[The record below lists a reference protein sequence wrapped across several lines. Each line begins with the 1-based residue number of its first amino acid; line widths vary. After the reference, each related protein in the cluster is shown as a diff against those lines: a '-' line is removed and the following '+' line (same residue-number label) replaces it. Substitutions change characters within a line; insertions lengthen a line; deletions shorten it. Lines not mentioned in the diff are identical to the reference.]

1 MLNLAGKHRI
11 HYDMDRDMLWR
22 MEQLPT
28 HPNGFV
34 QNHIVFVCSRSR
46 AECGSQCSMPKAISL
61 LRMNITALEEVSS

>member
-34 QNHIVFVCSRSR
+34 HNHIVFVCSRSSV
-46 AECGSQCSMPKAISL
+46 AYGSQCSMPKAISL
-61 LRMNITALEEVSS
+61 LRTNTTALEEASS

>member
-1 MLNLAGKHRI
+1 VLNLAGKYRI

-34 QNHIVFVCSRSR
+34 YNHIVFVCSHSS
-46 AECGSQCSMPKAISL
+46 AACVSQYSMPKAISL
-61 LRMNITALEEVSS
+61 LRMNTTALEEASS